1 MWLFFYRFYLPER
14 QKSSRGE
21 LEENN
26 DQKTVPLASIA
37 LRRLTRPPSPEDT
50 RTSGDMASSGP
61 SGGATRTLRPPPTR
75 LCVITQVKDQTP
87 PHHQPWPSR
96 DRTLLQ
102 LRRRRVRA
110 RAHTLHALQWRVYSA
125 VEHEGVRVCVRVC
138 LLARNEVRHT
148 GEPPSPP
155 PPVLLPL
162 KWGGLR

>member
-37 LRRLTRPPSPEDT
+37 LRRLTRAPSPEDT

-87 PHHQPWPSR
+87 PPPTPSPG
-96 DRTLLQ
+96 
-102 LRRRRVRA
+102 LRVTGPFSSSGDA
-110 RAHTLHALQWRVYSA
+110 ESV
-125 VEHEGVRVCVRVC
+125 
-138 LLARNEVRHT
+138 LARTHFMRYNGVFI
-148 GEPPSPP
+148 
-155 PPVLLPL
+155 PL
-162 KWGGLR
+162 